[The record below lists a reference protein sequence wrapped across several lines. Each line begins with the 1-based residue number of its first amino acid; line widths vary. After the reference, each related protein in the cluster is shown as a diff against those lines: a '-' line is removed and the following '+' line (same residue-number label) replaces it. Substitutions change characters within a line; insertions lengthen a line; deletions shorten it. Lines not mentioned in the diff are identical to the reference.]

1 MKKTMVIKLLGTLA
15 IVAALAA
22 MCIAPVSA
30 TTTTTGVPTPPGI
43 PTLTYTGFMMKAN
56 MHLTDLTG
64 VASTTNY
71 QYVDLNIATD
81 VAGAVVGNVYLY
93 PTNTVKG
100 VVIAHPTTSG
110 GASWT
115 KPAISASFTMHI
127 TKLGTFI
134 VTCPKGV
141 AGTATSG
148 TTTVTGSVKTLAEG
162 TSTTV
167 TTTGVTG
174 NITIAFH
181 LVKRSMT
188 INATGFVGS
197 GYKPQVA
204 LTLADTSGYFAG
216 ILNGRLYL
224 NSNNTVKSLTGRI
237 DGMIDL
243 NGVTSG
249 GQTIFD
255 TTGYG
260 LARSTE

>member
-15 IVAALAA
+15 IVTALAA
-22 MCIAPVSA
+22 MCVVPVSA

-110 GASWT
+110 GATWT
-115 KPAISASFTMHI
+115 KPVISTAFTIHI
-127 TKLGTFI
+127 THQGTIKF
-134 VTCPKGV
+134 TCPKGV
-141 AGTATSG
+141 AGTATTG
-148 TTTVTGSVKTLAEG
+148 TATVGSSPLTLAEG
-162 TSTTV
+162 TTTTCTV
-167 TTTGVTG
+167 TGTGT
-174 NITIAFH
+174 ITIALH
-181 LVKRSMT
+181 LVASSMA

-197 GYKPQVA
+197 GKKPQVA
-204 LTLADTSGYFAG
+204 LTLADYSGYFAG
-216 ILNGRLYL
+216 TLNGRFYL
-224 NSNNTVKSLTGRI
+224 NSDNTVKSLTGRI

-243 NGVTSG
+243 NGASSG

-255 TTGYG
+255 TTCSG
-260 LARSTE
+260 LVRSIE